1 MNKLRLF
8 TLSLS
13 FFSSLKAP
21 VDTVALY
28 LLNQAGNMTIEALQ
42 HCSDQELSAK
52 LETPYKQ
59 LYLLNDSQCPHTNS
73 LLEVLK
79 AFKDGAHSA
88 EKMRLLTIIEL
99 KEKLSSTNLI
109 CAYLARA
116 EDGEI
121 EEGLNRCE
129 PFLYE
134 MIEALLEKAHFVL
147 NLKKTNEVFFD
158 SCKIITEL
166 QSFLT
171 GNEDSQPLFF
181 SFFKDTIEMR
191 YGEKIR
197 AAILNLSVQ

>member
-8 TLSLS
+8 TVS
-13 FFSSLKAP
+13 FLFFGILKAP

-42 HCSDQELSAK
+42 NCSDQELSAR
-52 LETPYKQ
+52 LEIPYKQ
-59 LYLLNDSQCPHTNS
+59 LSLLNDSQCPHTNY
-73 LLEVLK
+73 LLERLK

-88 EKMRLLTIIEL
+88 DKMRQLTIIEL
-99 KEKLSSTNLI
+99 KEKLSSMNLI

-121 EEGLNRCE
+121 QEGLKRCE

-134 MIEALLEKAHFVL
+134 MVEAFLEKAHFVS

-158 SCKIITEL
+158 SYKIIAEL
-166 QSFLT
+166 QSFLIS
-171 GNEDSQPLFF
+171 NEDSQPLFF
-181 SFFKDTIEMR
+181 SFFKDTIESR
-191 YGEKIR
+191 YGERIR
-197 AAILNLSVQ
+197 AAILDLSAQ